1 MLRILF
7 KISFL
12 TLILNAQEIPPAYK
26 IEARNWWNSA
36 TQAQKDNALEY
47 SRSFGIDI
55 GSKAIL
61 ETSGGK
67 YTDHGDE
74 KSYGDLGLNIS
85 LYPYRAP
92 KEFQGALQHWLD
104 KTGIALPVM
113 SKKAFV
119 DSLKN
124 GSMAWHGQLCR
135 DKLDHD
141 MYLMRNKG
149 NKDFDVA
156 FTYPGWN
163 LWGKRK
169 IVWMIMS
176 NRSVTSIDDEVLLHK
191 WRRRTHRA
199 LLDLAF
205 QELLRGELKKS
216 Q

>member
-1 MLRILF
+1 MKIL
-7 KISFL
+7 IAILSL
-12 TLILNAQEIPPAYK
+12 TCYLQSQVIIPPAYHK
-26 IEARNWWNSA
+26 EARIWWAAAS
-36 TQAQKDNALEY
+36 QAQKDNALWY
-47 SRSFGIDI
+47 TRHFGVDV
-55 GSKAIL
+55 GSKSIL

-74 KSYGDLGLNIS
+74 KSEGDLGLNVS
-85 LYPYRAP
+85 LYPYRGP
-92 KEFQGALQHWLD
+92 EELQGALQHWLD
-104 KTGIALPVM
+104 KTGIILPIMTREV
-113 SKKAFV
+113 FV

-141 MYLMRNKG
+141 LYLMRHKVNKE
-149 NKDFDVA
+149 FDVA

-163 LWGKRK
+163 LWSKRK

-199 LLDLAF
+199 LLDMAF
-205 QELLRGELKKS
+205 QRLLMEEVGDE
-216 Q
+216 